1 MDTPRRW
8 QVASIATAVAG
19 LGLGSLLVGRSPS
32 VEVAPIDLDTALVA
46 AAEQRPAR
54 DLLLPDPVE
63 IVTPGIREDQLGSA
77 PTTTSVESPDPAP
90 SPPSRTE
97 QPARTEPAPT
107 APVASPDST
116 SSPDAPAPADSV
128 DTVDSADS
136 VSSVSD

>member
-46 AAEQRPAR
+46 AAEHHPAR

-63 IVTPGIREDQLGSA
+63 IVTPGIREDQVDPSSV
-77 PTTTSVESPDPAP
+77 PTTTSVESPDPPP
-90 SPPSRTE
+90 SAPSRTE

-107 APVASPDST
+107 APAPPPDSS
-116 SSPDAPAPADSV
+116 SSPDGPDSIDSV
-128 DTVDSADS
+128 DS

>member
-32 VEVAPIDLDTALVA
+32 VEVAPIDLDMAVIA
-46 AAEQRPAR
+46 AAAQRPPR
-54 DLLLPDPVE
+54 DLVLPDPAE
-63 IVTPGIREDQLGSA
+63 IVPPDVREDHLTPASA
-77 PTTTSVESPDPAP
+77 PTSSSVASADPPP
-90 SPPSRTE
+90 SPSSRTE
-97 QPARTEPAPT
+97 PPARPAPEPR

-116 SSPDAPAPADSV
+116 SSPDAPAQADSV
-128 DTVDSADS
+128 DSLDS